1 MKWNS
6 IRTKLIVFMLIATI
20 LPIAITMFITYSYT
34 TQSLR
39 TRVAQEDANLL
50 YQGGRNLTSLLDDL
64 NRSSSGVY
72 SISNLLLAG
81 YEDLQSNSQVY
92 AVLSGISRSVP
103 DIFQVYLY
111 ENKSRKATLV
121 TLNTPQRN
129 YNIAPFV
136 DSVGSDQH
144 SVWVQESH
152 MSHTYGLT
160 SIQPR
165 YPSEPVFT
173 LHRKIEKV
181 PSSDIIGYLSIDV
194 KLSALSDI
202 VEQLYEQNRE
212 KIYILDDNGNI
223 VYSDDQNMLGL
234 PLREPWYA
242 EQIAR
247 SPNSS
252 GNFEQD
258 GNVFVYQRIS
268 SLATRWTLVKQVPV
282 SYLTLEANRAAFIN
296 ILVLAVSLIIIVA
309 ATVTISLRITAPI
322 KRLGRYMDQIQ
333 SGNLN
338 VDIQPAGHDE
348 IGAVM
353 LRFRGM
359 MDTINNLILREYRLE
374 LANKTN
380 QLKALQAQI
389 NPHFL
394 NNTLQIIGTLALE
407 LNVPRIYA
415 LLSALAK
422 MMHYSMHND
431 DKTVTLRDE
440 LEHVKAYIELQKERF
455 ENRFIFR
462 YDVEEQLLDLPMPK
476 MILQPIVE
484 NYFKHGFD
492 RSAVNGEITLL
503 AIASAEGG
511 AKITVQ
517 NNGMHIPEAR
527 LLRLQQELVAWPPT
541 GNHPLDTGQD
551 TKRPSIGLT
560 NVLARLKLFSGDL
573 ASLSIDNLHP
583 AGVKVTLF
591 IAEKDITESE
601 DY

>member
-72 SISNLLLAG
+72 GISNLLLAG

-111 ENKSRKATLV
+111 ENNSRKATLV

>member
-6 IRTKLIVFMLIATI
+6 IRTKLIVFMLLATI
-20 LPIAITMFITYSYT
+20 LPIVLTMFITYSYT

-50 YQGGRNLTSLLDDL
+50 YQGGRNLSSLLDDL
-64 NRSSSGVY
+64 NRSSSSVY
-72 SISNLLLAG
+72 SISNLLHAG
-81 YEDLQSNSQVY
+81 YEDVQNNSQVY
-92 AVLSGISRSVP
+92 AVLSSISRSVP

-111 ENKSRKATLV
+111 ENTSRKATLV

-129 YNIAPFV
+129 YNIAPFS
-136 DSVGSDQH
+136 DTLGSGQH

-160 SIQPR
+160 SLQPK

-202 VEQLYEQNRE
+202 VDQLYEQNRE

-223 VYSDDQNMLGL
+223 IYSDAQNMLGL
-234 PLREPWYA
+234 PLREQWYTD
-242 EQIAR
+242 QIAR

-268 SLATRWTLVKQVPV
+268 SIATRWTLVKQVPV

-309 ATVTISLRITAPI
+309 ATVIISLRITAPI

-484 NYFKHGFD
+484 NYFKHGLE

-511 AKITVQ
+511 AEITVQ
-517 NNGMHIPEAR
+517 NNGNQIPQPR
-527 LLRLQQELVAWPPT
+527 LLQLQRKLTQWPPP
-541 GNHPLDTGQD
+541 GSHPLDTGQD
-551 TKRPSIGLT
+551 AERPSIGLA
-560 NVLARLKLFSGDL
+560 NVLARLKLFSGGM
-573 ASLSIDNLHP
+573 ASLNIGNLHP
-583 AGVKVTLF
+583 TGVKITLH

-601 DY
+601 DH